1 MPPTLDGFAKPGK
14 VGDAALPG
22 CSRQSPGRWDLGLP
36 GASSTVR
43 NKRSCYLIHRDLVGK
58 GRHWLRELSFRAS
71 PGPALPKSRPAM
83 HR

>member
-1 MPPTLDGFAKPGK
+1 M
-14 VGDAALPG
+14 
-22 CSRQSPGRWDLGLP
+22 P